1 MTSLL
6 FHRRRS
12 MPPAPR
18 AFSLIELLVVVGLIA
33 ILAALLVPA
42 VQGIT
47 GAGRVNSAGRTVADT
62 LSTARSHALARQ
74 NRTHVVLRTS
84 GDMPWG
90 RLAVFESSTNGSW
103 RQVTRWSDLPTSA
116 FVDQNYDPAT
126 MSPGG
131 LNWSDLLTLPQATT
145 SRRTNS
151 DPAPPIQDQGTAL
164 TPATDYQVLTFTPGG
179 SLDLTNNVAL
189 RIVPGRREG
198 DNLVVTG
205 GSTPANWFQLVIERA
220 TGRIKE
226 IRP

>member
-90 RLAVFESSTNGSW
+90 RLAVFETSTNGSW
-103 RQVTRWSDLPTSA
+103 QQVTRWADLPPAA
-116 FVDQNYDPAT
+116 FVDPDYDPAT
-126 MSPGG
+126 MSPPGSD
-131 LNWSDLLTLPQATT
+131 WSTLITLPQSTAA
-145 SRRTNS
+145 RRTGS
-151 DPAPPIQDQGTAL
+151 DPVPPIQDKGTAL
-164 TPATDYQVLTFTPGG
+164 TPATDYHVITFTPGG
-179 SLDLTNNVAL
+179 SLDLTNNIAL

-198 DNLVVTG
+198 GNLVVTG
-205 GSTPANWFQLVIERA
+205 GTDPANWFNLIIEKA

>member
-1 MTSLL
+1 M
-6 FHRRRS
+6 
-12 MPPAPR
+12 
-18 AFSLIELLVVVGLIA
+18 GLIA
-33 ILAALLVPA
+33 ILVVLIVPS

-47 GAGRVNSAGRTVADT
+47 GSGRLNSAGRAVADT
-62 LSTARSHALARQ
+62 LSTARSHALAQ
-74 NRTHVVLRTS
+74 QTHTHFVLRIS
-84 GDMPWG
+84 GDMRWG

-126 MSPGG
+126 MSPVGW
-131 LNWSDLLTLPQATT
+131 NWTNLLTLAQSTAA
-145 SRRTNS
+145 RRTGS
-151 DPAPPIQDQGTAL
+151 DPVPAIQDKGTAL
-164 TPATDYQVLTFTPGG
+164 TPATDYHVITFTPGG
-179 SLDLTNNVAL
+179 SLDLTNNIAL

-205 GSTPANWFQLVIERA
+205 GTDPANWFNLVIEKA